1 MRLLILFSLLVC
13 AFSYPSSSCLKSNL
27 GCKVEDM
34 SVADYVLCG
43 EAPAQTFPTDPSIL
57 PAAGTGK
64 MRKPEDCDGICVD
77 IMSQADKDSLV
88 CNNAVNLNYDNC
100 TRFKNAKHCVADSGA
115 ILMWV
120 GIGIVLIAGCTCCL
134 VYNPN
139 RKKTGV

>member
-1 MRLLILFSLLVC
+1 MRLLILFSLIAF
-13 AFSYPSSSCLKSNL
+13 AFSYPSSSCLKSNF
-27 GCKVEDM
+27 GCTAEDL
-34 SVADYVLCG
+34 SVADYILCG

-88 CNNAVNLNYDNC
+88 CNNAVNLDFANC
-100 TRFKNAKHCVADSGA
+100 TRFKAAKHCVPDSGA

-120 GIGIVLIAGCTCCL
+120 GIGIAIIALCTCCL

-139 RKKTGV
+139 RSKE